1 MRIPQCGL
9 QIPNCL
15 LKLYAHDDTSIV
27 FTSIPLFHFQDFY
40 IISCSY
46 LPVLVLVLPIIL
58 ILVYGYYSFI
68 SLKILNVFENHY

>member
-15 LKLYAHDDTSIV
+15 LKLYARDNTSIV
-27 FTSIPLFHFQDFY
+27 FSSILLFFISRIFN
-40 IISCSY
+40 IISRSY
-46 LPVLVLVLPIIL
+46 LPVLVLVLPMIL

-68 SLKILNVFENHY
+68 SLKVLNVFENY

>member
-15 LKLYAHDDTSIV
+15 LKLYARDNTSIV
-27 FTSIPLFHFQDFY
+27 FSSILVFHFQDFY
-40 IISCSY
+40 IISRSY
-46 LPVLVLVLPIIL
+46 LPVLVLVLPMIL

-68 SLKILNVFENHY
+68 SLKVLNVFENY